1 MIKLYLRLYNSI
13 LALLVLLLT
22 CNLGHGQ
29 DKGFK
34 VYSVGFYNVE
44 NLFDTLDNS
53 QIRDEEFTPQG
64 EKVWNTAKY
73 NEKVANIAS
82 VISQLG
88 KDLCQDGLSLL
99 GVSEIENDTVLTSI
113 ISHPILA
120 SRNYGFVHANSRD
133 SRGIDVALLY
143 DKDVFTPLSHK
154 MYNARHEDSNRNTR
168 DVLLVS
174 GYLDGEL
181 IHMTINHWPSRG
193 GGEKKTA
200 KYRNYAASV
209 NRVILDSLLTV
220 NPNSKF
226 IVMGDLNDDPSNES
240 VKEILGAKK
249 KIKKVSS
256 VDMYNPM
263 YQYYDK
269 GSGSNA
275 YRDKWSLFDQIIVNA
290 PLVKST
296 GGLEFHKA
304 KIYNK
309 KYLIQKTGEYQGYP
323 KRTFSGDVYQG
334 GYSDHFP
341 VYIYLKKKV

>member
-1 MIKLYLRLYNSI
+1 MIKLYLRQFSSI
-13 LALLVLLLT
+13 LTLLVLLLT
-22 CNLGHGQ
+22 CNVVKAQ
-29 DKGFK
+29 DKGFQ

-53 QIRDEEFTPQG
+53 QIRDEEFTPHG

-99 GVSEIENDTVLTSI
+99 GVSEIENDTDLTSI
-113 ISHPILA
+113 ISHPILS

-154 MYNARHEDSNRNTR
+154 MYNARHTDSNRNTR

-200 KYRNYAASV
+200 KYRNHAASV
-209 NRVILDSLLTV
+209 NRMILDSLLTV
-220 NPNSKF
+220 DPNSKL
-226 IVMGDLNDDPSNES
+226 IVMGDLNDDPSDVS

-249 KIKKVSS
+249 KIRKVNAS
-256 VDMYNPM
+256 DMYNPM
-263 YQYYDK
+263 HQYYDK

-275 YRDKWSLFDQIIVNA
+275 YRDKWSLFDQIIVSA
-290 PLVKST
+290 PLVKSA